1 MFAKTNNNN
10 NPLKISVS
18 NSVRVFFCE
27 VLLLCCFFCICTLYP
42 NDMVLY
48 FELHV
53 LDNFRV
59 VCKKQSHLVLLF
71 LQNLIFEKIYSH
83 LKN

>member
-18 NSVRVFFCE
+18 NSVRVFFVKYCYY
-27 VLLLCCFFCICTLYP
+27 VVFSVYAHCILMIWSSILSSMCWIILESC
-42 NDMVLY
+42 V
-48 FELHV
+48 
-53 LDNFRV
+53 
-59 VCKKQSHLVLLF
+59 KKQSHLVLLF